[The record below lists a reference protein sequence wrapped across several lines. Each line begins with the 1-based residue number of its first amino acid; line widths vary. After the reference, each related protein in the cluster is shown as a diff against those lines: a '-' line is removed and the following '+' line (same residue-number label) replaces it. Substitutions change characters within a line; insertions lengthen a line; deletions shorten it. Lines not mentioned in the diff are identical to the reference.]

1 MNDRLRDKIGNM
13 RQLKSWLYGMIMN
26 DCEARPRW
34 WVRLL
39 APLYQKRAWSSKI
52 YHSVRMDTPP
62 FRLFSIG
69 KKSVVESWC
78 CINNAVG
85 NVTIGN
91 HSRIG
96 LHSTVIGPV
105 SIGNHVIVAQGVV
118 ISGLNH
124 GFNNPETTFDQQ
136 TVTTALITIEDDV
149 WIGANSVITS
159 GVNIGHHSIIAAGAV
174 VTKDVAPYTMVGG
187 VPAKTI
193 KNLKH

>member
-1 MNDRLRDKIGNM
+1 MIGRLREKIESMSG
-13 RQLKSWLYGMIMN
+13 LKRWLYSMVMN
-26 DCEARPRW
+26 EREARPRW
-34 WVRLL
+34 YVRLM
-39 APLYQKRAWSSKI
+39 APFYQKRAWSSRI

-85 NVTIGN
+85 DVTIGS

-105 SIGNHVIVAQGVV
+105 SIGSHVIVAQGVV

-124 GFNNPETTFDQQ
+124 GYDNPEMTIDEHK
-136 TVTTALITIEDDV
+136 VTTDGITIDDDV
-149 WIGANSVITS
+149 WIGANAVITN
-159 GVNIGHHSIIAAGAV
+159 GVHIGKHSIVAAGAV
-174 VTKDVAPYTMVGG
+174 VTEDVEPYTMVGG

-193 KNLKH
+193 KRLR

>member
-13 RQLKSWLYGMIMN
+13 RQLKNWLYGMIMN

-39 APLYQKRAWSSKI
+39 APFYQKRAWSSKI

-124 GFNNPETTFDQQ
+124 GFDNPETTFDQQ
-136 TVTTALITIEDDV
+136 TVTTALITIENDV
-149 WIGANSVITS
+149 WIGANAVITS

>member
-1 MNDRLRDKIGNM
+1 MNDRMREKIGSM
-13 RQLKSWLYGMIMN
+13 GQLKRWLYGMIMN
-26 DCEARPRW
+26 GCEARPRW

-52 YHSVRMDTPP
+52 YHSARMDTPP

-85 NVTIGN
+85 DVTIGD

-96 LHSTVIGPV
+96 LHSTVIGPAC
-105 SIGNHVIVAQGVV
+105 IGSHVIVAQGVV

-124 GFNNPETTFDQQ
+124 GFDNTETPFDQQ
-136 TVTTALITIEDDV
+136 NVTTARIIIEDDV
-149 WIGANSVITS
+149 WIGANAVITS
-159 GVNIGHHSIIAAGAV
+159 GVTIGKHSIIAAGAV

-193 KNLKH
+193 RNLKH